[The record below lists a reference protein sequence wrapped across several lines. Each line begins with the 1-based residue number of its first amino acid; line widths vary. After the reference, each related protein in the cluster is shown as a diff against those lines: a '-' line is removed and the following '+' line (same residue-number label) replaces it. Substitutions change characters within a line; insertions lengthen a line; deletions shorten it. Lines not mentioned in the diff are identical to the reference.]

1 MQVDL
6 FFFRD
11 MVEHIMARCFNSAIF
26 ADAVAPAMAARPLV
40 HPGTLVFLGL
50 AR

>member
-1 MQVDL
+1 VQLDL
-6 FFFRD
+6 FFLRD
-11 MVEHIMARCFNSAIF
+11 MVGHIMARRFNSAIY
-26 ADAVAPAMAARPLV
+26 ADAIAPAMVARRLV

>member
-1 MQVDL
+1 MQLDL
-6 FFFRD
+6 FFFYV
-11 MVEHIMARCFNSAIF
+11 MVGRIMARHSNFVIF
-26 ADAVAPAMAARPLV
+26 ADAIAPAMAARRLV

>member
-1 MQVDL
+1 MQLDL

-11 MVEHIMARCFNSAIF
+11 MVGHIMARDFNSAIY
-26 ADAVAPAMAARPLV
+26 ADAIAPAMAARRLV